1 MFRIIFYSAVFGL
14 GAAMIVNS
22 FLNMLEMPDV
32 HFSYSSGECVRVLNY
47 TDEVFTCEN
56 LPERFH
62 HVWVE

>member
-1 MFRIIFYSAVFGL
+1 MFRIIFYSAAFGL
-14 GAAMIVNS
+14 GGAMIVNS